1 MRMEDAAI
9 LLVDDEEAILQM
21 VEMVMKKEGYQNIYK
36 AMTGGDA
43 LKIVRS
49 TKLDYIILDVM
60 LPDINGFDLCTK
72 IRKYTDVHILFL
84 TAKVNDYDVLTG
96 FESGGDDYVTK
107 PFNPL
112 EVVARMKAHLKRN
125 SNEEDKLVKSK
136 NKVYHF
142 GHFVVDEVA
151 GELIVNGEIVPCPA
165 QVFLLLVHF
174 CKHENQVLSKEQLFN
189 AVWGYNHLAEDD
201 NTVMVHIRRIRER
214 IEPDPS
220 RPIYLVTV
228 RGLGYKLVR
237 GTET

>member
-1 MRMEDAAI
+1 MKVENAAI
-9 LLVDDEEAILQM
+9 LLVDDEEAIIQM
-21 VEMVMKKEGYQNIYK
+21 VEMVMKKEGFQNIYK
-36 AMTGGDA
+36 AMTGKDA
-43 LKIVRS
+43 LKIVQS

-60 LPDINGFDLCTK
+60 LPDTNGFELCK
-72 IRKYTDVHILFL
+72 EIRKYMDVHILFL

-125 SNEEDKLVKSK
+125 VNEESTLSQTNDKIH
-136 NKVYHF
+136 HF
-142 GHFVVDEVA
+142 GHFVVNEIT
-151 GELIVNGEIVPCPA
+151 GELIVDNKVVPCPA
-165 QVFLLLVHF
+165 QVFLLLVYF
-174 CKHENQVLSKEQLFN
+174 CKHENQILSKEQLFN
-189 AVWGYNHLAEDD
+189 AVWGYDHLAEDD

-220 RPIYLVTV
+220 HPIYLLTV

-237 GTET
+237 RTET